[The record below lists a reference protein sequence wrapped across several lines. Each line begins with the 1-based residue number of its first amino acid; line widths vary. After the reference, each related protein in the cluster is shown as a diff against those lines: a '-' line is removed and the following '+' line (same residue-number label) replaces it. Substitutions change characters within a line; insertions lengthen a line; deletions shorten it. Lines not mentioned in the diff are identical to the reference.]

1 MSDQKKT
8 QNDEQDADTSA
19 QVQALVRAAHDSFL
33 ALSAECPH
41 KDRNDCAEPS
51 IEFSCM
57 CCCPANCP
65 LLLDAGL

>member
-1 MSDQKKT
+1 M
-8 QNDEQDADTSA
+8 NDKQTTPSTEADTDA
-19 QVQALVRAAHDSFL
+19 GGRVQALVRAAHDSFL

-65 LLLDAGL
+65 LLLDAGR